1 MKELVLDG
9 QKLAYHEERLKAWL
23 EGKKIAPI
31 TIDCALTRRCTYRC
45 VYCYGALQANDERSE
60 ERRVGKEGRSRW
72 SP

>member
-45 VYCYGALQANDERSE
+45 VYCYGA
-60 ERRVGKEGRSRW
+60 
-72 SP
+72 